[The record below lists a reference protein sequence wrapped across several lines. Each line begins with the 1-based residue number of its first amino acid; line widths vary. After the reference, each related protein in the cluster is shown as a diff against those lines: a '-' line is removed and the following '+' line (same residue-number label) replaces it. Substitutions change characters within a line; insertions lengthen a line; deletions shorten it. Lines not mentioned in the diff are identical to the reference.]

1 MLLNSFMLHC
11 EIHNIIPNKF
21 VGNPKKRMCKQLAAW
36 RRWYLK
42 MKKIWILCIQQ
53 NILAKFLR
61 GKLAFKNTKILWP
74 RCKKMPFLKAALDKK
89 KKEEKKLNKTW
100 KYSVTFSVFKLS
112 TVLFNKSLECIID
125 VELKGMYFLPVVD
138 RIEIFSIFVSGKSPY
153 FQIFWSVKK
162 KFKVFVSKNVSEF
175 S

>member
-21 VGNPKKRMCKQLAAW
+21 VRNPKKRMCKQLAAW

-89 KKEEKKLNKTW
+89 KKKKLNKTW
-100 KYSVTFSVFKLS
+100 MYSVTFSVFKLLA
-112 TVLFNKSLECIID
+112 VLFLNKSLEECYMNYQCW
-125 VELKGMYFLPVVD
+125 VEVNVLLFYDKIFPVWYF
-138 RIEIFSIFVSGKSPY
+138 SGGST
-153 FQIFWSVKK
+153 QI
-162 KFKVFVSKNVSEF
+162 
-175 S
+175 

>member
-1 MLLNSFMLHC
+1 MYS
-11 EIHNIIPNKF
+11 KF
-21 VGNPKKRMCKQLAAW
+21 FFIEFIYVALWKSQYYSKEDCRKSKEVDVQAAW

-89 KKEEKKLNKTW
+89 KEKKKLNKTW

-138 RIEIFSIFVSGKSPY
+138 RIEMFSIFLTG
-153 FQIFWSVKK
+153 
-162 KFKVFVSKNVSEF
+162 NL
-175 S
+175 